1 MYVYFIFNK
10 LTGNY
15 KIGKAKD
22 PNSRIKQLQ
31 TGNEVKLKI
40 ERLINDVNPE
50 IEKYLHAYFKEKRI
64 QGGEWFNINIDDVD
78 YAISIVGYANKVKSG
93 KEKLKQ
99 LPDDKD
105 NKLIDKILKYKP
117 LVSKKS
123 STSLTE
129 SGNYQQNFQE
139 SYLTLKEFGLLVLC
153 SWILLMIIKIF

>member
-1 MYVYFIFNK
+1 MYVYFIYNK

-40 ERLINDVNPE
+40 ERLINDTNPE

-99 LPDDKD
+99 LPNDKD
-105 NKLIDKILKYKP
+105 NKLIDKIIKYIP
-117 LVSKKS
+117 NKKL
-123 STSLTE
+123 STNVT
-129 SGNYQQNFQE
+129 
-139 SYLTLKEFGLLVLC
+139 EFGHPVTLGQFAL
-153 SWILLMIIKIF
+153 ILLALWVLLMLIRIF